1 MKILKVKIIFNFYQ
15 RNNHGFLLIT
25 RMTSIS
31 KYKQVLSALELY
43 CQDLEIL
50 ILFQQK
56 KIIHNL

>member
-31 KYKQVLSALELY
+31 KDKQVLSALELY
-43 CQDLEIL
+43 CQDYEIL